1 MIFRVID
8 IKTEPLQ
15 PDQVVDGLPDHAAY
29 WHRAHD
35 SQQDDDGIAVDV
47 HTRSTG
53 AHNMRQSV
61 PRGKPA
67 VFGLNR

>member
-8 IKTEPLQ
+8 IETEPLQ
-15 PDQVVDGLPDHAAY
+15 PDQVVDRLPDHAAY

-47 HTRSTG
+47 HTRSFKALTIC
-53 AHNMRQSV
+53 ARACRAES
-61 PRGKPA
+61 PRSA
-67 VFGLNR
+67 D